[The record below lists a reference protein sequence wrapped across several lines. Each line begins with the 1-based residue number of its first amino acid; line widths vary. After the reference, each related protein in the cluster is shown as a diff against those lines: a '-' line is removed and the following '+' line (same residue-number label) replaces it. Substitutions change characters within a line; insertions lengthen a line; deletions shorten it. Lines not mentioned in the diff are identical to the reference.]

1 MAHKIVVVGTFD
13 TKGEEF
19 NYLIDLIKSKGNEVY
34 TINAGVLGTTSLF
47 EVDVPASLVAQA
59 SGNELTELRQG
70 RDRGKAVAAMSVG
83 VANYIKEYYN
93 TTGFDGIIGMGGS
106 AGTHI
111 VSSCMRELPY
121 GLPKICLSTLASG
134 DVSPYIGISNLVM
147 MPSLTDISGLNSIS
161 KLSIG
166 NAVRALLGMLDRPK
180 EMENHQRSIAASMF
194 GNTTPCIDQCRKIL
208 NQKDFEV
215 LVFHATGTGGRTME
229 KLILEG
235 AVQGVLDI
243 TTTEW
248 ADTLCGGVFPAGEQ
262 RLEAPG
268 KMQLPHLIAPG
279 CIDMCNFGNPS
290 TIPSRYKDRLFYEW
304 NPNVTLMRTNVE
316 ENRELGKIFA
326 QKANA
331 AKGKTAFIIPMKGFS
346 MLDALNENNEPE
358 LFWDESA
365 DRAFLEGLKRHLN
378 PKIEIEEQNM
388 NINHPD
394 FAKRAVEK
402 LLDMM

>member
-19 NYLIDLIKSKGNEVY
+19 NYLINLIKSKGNEVY
-34 TINAGVLGTTSLF
+34 TINAGVLGDTSLF
-47 EVDVPASLVAQA
+47 EVDVSASMVAQA
-59 SGNELTELRQG
+59 SGNNLTDLRQA
-70 RDRGKAVAAMSVG
+70 RDRGKAVAAMAEG
-83 VANYIKEYYN
+83 LANYIKDHYK
-93 TTGFDGIIGMGGS
+93 TSGFDGIIGMGGS

-121 GLPKICLSTLASG
+121 SLPKICLSTLASG
-134 DVSPYIGISNLVM
+134 NVSPYIGISNLVM

-166 NAVRALLGMLDRPK
+166 NAVGALLGMMDRPK
-180 EMENHQRSIAASMF
+180 EMVNKQQSIAASMF
-194 GNTTPCIDQCRKIL
+194 GNTTPCIDLCRKIL

-229 KLILEG
+229 KLIMEG
-235 AVQGVLDI
+235 VVQGVLDL

-248 ADTLCGGVFPAGEQ
+248 ADTLCGGILQAGEE

-304 NPNVTLMRTNVE
+304 NPNVTLMRTNVD

-346 MLDALNENNEPE
+346 MLDALNENHEPE
-358 LFWDESA
+358 LFWDEAA
-365 DRAFLEGLKRHLN
+365 DKAFLNGLKSHLN
-378 PKIEIEEQNM
+378 LNIEIEELEL